1 MMTLWWRQI
10 GASVRML
17 LLATL
22 VLGVLYPAV
31 GLLLAQALPAQSAG
45 SLVRSG
51 GEVVGSS
58 LIGQQA
64 DGPGLFLPRPSA
76 GEYDAMASGGSNL
89 GPNNPQLVDE
99 IAQRRAAV
107 AQREQV
113 NPAQVPPDAVTAS
126 GSGLDPDISPAYARL
141 QVPRVSGATGISR
154 PALLALIDQHTTA
167 PALGILGAPGVNVLE
182 LNLAITRTMHP

>member
-1 MMTLWWRQI
+1 MMNLWWRQI

-64 DGPGLFLPRPSA
+64 DGPGLFLPRPRPANTTPWPRVVPTSA
-76 GEYDAMASGGSNL
+76 PTIRNWSTRSHS
-89 GPNNPQLVDE
+89 
-99 IAQRRAAV
+99 V
-107 AQREQV
+107 AL
-113 NPAQVPPDAVTAS
+113 PSPS
-126 GSGLDPDISPAYARL
+126 GSR
-141 QVPRVSGATGISR
+141 
-154 PALLALIDQHTTA
+154 
-167 PALGILGAPGVNVLE
+167 
-182 LNLAITRTMHP
+182 